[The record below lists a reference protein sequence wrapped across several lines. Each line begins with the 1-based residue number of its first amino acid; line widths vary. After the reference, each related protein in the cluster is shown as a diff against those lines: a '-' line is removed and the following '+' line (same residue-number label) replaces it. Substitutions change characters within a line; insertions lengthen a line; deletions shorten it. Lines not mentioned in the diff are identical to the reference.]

1 MTSCSV
7 LVAMAFSLVVLVP
20 VLNQIIA
27 GSVDDSLDSRALNA
41 VSFSKYAT
49 NATYVRS
56 FQSLSIL

>member
-1 MTSCSV
+1 
-7 LVAMAFSLVVLVP
+7 MAFSLVVLVP